1 MLNNYKKSWEDLELR
16 INMAEVNKESLTV
29 DMIKTI
35 VGEIAETVIEKLS
48 MKTNMQSAIAQT
60 NKLSTEDKNLDSN
73 NYYTE
78 DIDPWS
84 KLNSMFEEIE
94 EEESKEENSSISIS
108 EQKEE
113 IKEDI
118 VDEKTAMYDRIA
130 QMYGGM

>member
-1 MLNNYKKSWEDLELR
+1 
-16 INMAEVNKESLTV
+16 
-29 DMIKTI
+29 
-35 VGEIAETVIEKLS
+35 

-94 EEESKEENSSISIS
+94 EEESKEENSSIR
-108 EQKEE
+108 K
-113 IKEDI
+113 
-118 VDEKTAMYDRIA
+118 RC
-130 QMYGGM
+130 

>member
-1 MLNNYKKSWEDLELR
+1 MNRDALR
-16 INMAEVNKESLTV
+16 T
-29 DMIKTI
+29 
-35 VGEIAETVIEKLS
+35 
-48 MKTNMQSAIAQT
+48 
-60 NKLSTEDKNLDSN
+60 N